1 MNSNFDWESQYE
13 AGLRKWDKYGPDFI
27 PAWIAEHDL
36 GSPPAVY
43 ERLRDVVS
51 SGSFGYHDED
61 TKLGESFAF
70 WANARNS
77 WKINP
82 ELVIPTVTVLQGVA
96 ACVEAFSSIG
106 DGILYNTPS
115 YPPFLDLPSHAKR
128 RSVEWPLIKSET
140 GWHYDIESLEKILK
154 DDNGIRILLLCN
166 PHNPTGIV
174 LKEYELAQI
183 VNLCH
188 EHDLILLSDEIHS
201 DFIYKESTH
210 IPTLTIDGADS
221 LTITLTSG
229 AKSFALAG
237 LRCAVAIAGNDLLKE
252 KLLEVPKFLLGGA
265 NRMGCEATTAA
276 WETGVTWMDE
286 LIHTF
291 DDRRS
296 HLKSRLDEEIPK
308 AKMFLPDSTFLAWID
323 LSEFNPGDNPAKWLR
338 EKTGVACGNGTDFG
352 SGGENHVR
360 FTFGTSLNLLD
371 EMIERIIKG
380 LT

>member
-1 MNSNFDWESQYE
+1 M
-13 AGLRKWDKYGPDFI
+13 
-27 PAWIAEHDL
+27 
-36 GSPPAVY
+36 
-43 ERLRDVVS
+43 S

-61 TKLGESFAF
+61 TKLGNSFSF

-77 WKINP
+77 WKVDP

-96 ACVEAFSSIG
+96 ACVEAFSSTG
-106 DGILYNTPS
+106 DGIVYNTPS

-140 GWHYDIESLEKILK
+140 GWQYDLELLEKILEA
-154 DDNGIRILLLCN
+154 DQGIRILLLCN
-166 PHNPTGIV
+166 PHNPTGVV
-174 LKEYELAQI
+174 LSEFELTQI
-183 VNLCH
+183 VNLCR
-188 EHDLILLSDEIHS
+188 EHNLILLSDEIHS
-201 DFIYKESTH
+201 DFIYKKSTH

-221 LTITLTSG
+221 VTITLTSG

-237 LRCAVAIAGNDLLKE
+237 LRCAVAITGNHFLKE

-286 LIHTF
+286 LIRTF

-296 HLKSRLDEEIPK
+296 YLKSRLDTEIPK

-323 LSEFNPGDNPAKWLR
+323 LSEFNPGENPAKWLR
-338 EKTGVACGNGTDFG
+338 EKTGVACGNGPDFG
-352 SGGENHVR
+352 TGGENHVR
-360 FTFGTSLNLLD
+360 LTFGTSLSLLD
-371 EMIERIIKG
+371 AMLERIIKG